1 MNSSVAVTS
10 SAWSP
15 VRIIILLTLTG
26 LVSQFASDN
35 FLPSLPAMATYFSV
49 PSSGIKLTISIYMLG
64 LCLSQLVYGP
74 VSDYTGRK
82 PIIILGLIIF
92 AFGSVLATF
101 APSLP
106 VLLSAR
112 LIQGLGIGATSAL
125 FRVVL
130 RDCFEGAELS
140 RVGSYMSI
148 AFAIVPPLAPITGGY
163 LGTYFGWRSNFLICV
178 ILALVVLTIL
188 LTFLPETHHP
198 DKRVKRT
205 LTEVFQFYGQL
216 LVNKQ
221 FVGYS
226 LCGALN
232 YGAIMAYITVIPFLY
247 QDTYHVPPV
256 LFGWLTPF
264 TAVALICGSLLNARL
279 VKHKGPD
286 KMLVLAARIMLVAA
300 SSILLFGLLGFA
312 NVWVVVL
319 PMMVFVMGVTMVFS
333 NSFAGAF
340 SPFPHAAGI
349 VGALYAS
356 LQMFIS
362 AMFSAIAAL
371 LPHNSQI
378 PLALAMLTIVL
389 ALMANQR
396 YLLGLKSTL

>member
-1 MNSSVAVTS
+1 MNSSIAVA
-10 SAWSP
+10 SP
-15 VRIIILLTLTG
+15 SWHPMRIIILLTLTG

-49 PSSGIKLTISIYMLG
+49 HSSSIKLTISIYMLG
-64 LCLSQLVYGP
+64 LCLSQLIYGP
-74 VSDYTGRK
+74 ISDYTGRK
-82 PIIILGLIIF
+82 PIILFGLIIF
-92 AFGSVLATF
+92 ALGSVFATL

-106 VLLSAR
+106 ALLSAR

-140 RVGSYMSI
+140 RIGSYMSI

-178 ILALVVLTIL
+178 LLAIVALIVL
-188 LTFLPETHHP
+188 LTYLPETHHP

-205 LTEVFQFYGQL
+205 LLEVFQFYGQL
-216 LVNKQ
+216 LKNRQ
-221 FVGYS
+221 FLGYT
-226 LCGALN
+226 LCGSLN
-232 YGAIMAYITVIPFLY
+232 YGAIMAYITVTPFLF
-247 QDTYHVPPV
+247 QGTYHIPPV

-264 TAVALICGSLLNARL
+264 IAVALICGSLTNARL
-279 VKHKGPD
+279 VKHRGPD
-286 KMLVLAARIMLVAA
+286 RMLILAARIMLIAA
-300 SSILLFGLLGFA
+300 STMLLLGLFGFA

-356 LQMFIS
+356 IQMLIS
-362 AMFSAIAAL
+362 ATFSAGAAWL
-371 LPHNSQI
+371 SHKSQI
-378 PLALAMLTIVL
+378 PLALAMLAIVL
-389 ALMANQR
+389 MLMTNQR
-396 YLLGLKSTL
+396 FLLRLK